1 MIRRRDWNWL
11 GELSRPHFGQLT
23 LWLLL
28 ICAQPL
34 CGYFLYNW
42 RGPLSDLGQRTG
54 PASVL
59 SFLPDAILLSRV
71 SILILG
77 GLFVLGSLFWL
88 AQVWIPWS
96 GWLTSLSF
104 TGVVALYME
113 NATQAT
119 HVAHATNMMLLI
131 HALWY
136 HCYRQE
142 IRSALAEGRFWITLL
157 YPRWVHALGVFTLGM
172 LYGLSGLMKLLTS
185 GVSWANGVSLQLW
198 TNLWG
203 DKGSLFT
210 PLLLEHRWIARLLQ
224 LVTVVG
230 ETGGFLAIICRRCRP
245 VIGLMLIAFHVGA
258 ISVFR
263 WGFHANLVLLIL
275 FFLPCDRWVP
285 ALVDFWE
292 RRTRPTALAPR
303 APDSASETV
312 GFR

>member
-1 MIRRRDWNWL
+1 MIRWRDWNWL
-11 GELSRPHFGQLT
+11 GERSRPYFGQLT

-34 CGYFLYNW
+34 CCYFLYNW

-54 PASVL
+54 PASIL
-59 SFLPDAILLSRV
+59 SFLPDAILLSRL

-77 GLFVLGSLFWL
+77 GLFVLGSLLWL
-88 AQVWIPWS
+88 VQVWIPWS

-119 HVAHATNMMLLI
+119 HVAHATNMMLLL

-142 IRSALAEGRFWITLL
+142 IRTAVAEGRFWTTPL

-224 LVTVVG
+224 IVTLVG
-230 ETGGFLAIICRRCRP
+230 ETGGFLAIVCRWCRP

-275 FFLPCDRWVP
+275 FFLPCDRWIP
-285 ALVDFWE
+285 ALVDFLE
-292 RRTRPTALAPR
+292 RRARPTAPTA
-303 APDSASETV
+303 
-312 GFR
+312 